1 MDQCEAMGKNKIF
14 LIWVIVLTLIFS
26 TGQVKGDEIN
36 EDQVKVAFLYNFAK
50 FVEWPAD
57 SFRSDSAPLVIT
69 ILGTDP
75 FGSLVDSLKE
85 KTVRGRRIQIR
96 RLGKL
101 ENLEDC
107 HLLFIS
113 NSEKTTLRSL
123 LGLVKNHAILTVSD
137 MDRFAHQGGM
147 IGLVNM
153 DGKINFEINI
163 DVVQRSRLKFSAQLL
178 KLARI
183 VHSGS

>member
-1 MDQCEAMGKNKIF
+1 MDQTEAMGKHKFF
-14 LIWVIVLTLIFS
+14 LIRIIVLILILS
-26 TGQVKGDEIN
+26 TTQVKGDEIN

-57 SFRSDSAPLVIT
+57 SFRSDSAPVVIT

-75 FGSLVDSLKE
+75 YGSLWDSLKE

-107 HLLFIS
+107 HFLFIS
-113 NSEKTTLRSL
+113 HSEKTTLRSL
-123 LGLVKNHAILTVSD
+123 LAQVKNHPILTVSD

-147 IGLVNM
+147 IGLVNLE
-153 DGKINFEINI
+153 GKINFEINM

-183 VHSGS
+183 VRSGS